1 MQITTLL
8 GSARKKGNT
17 ATVLGWVEEELKSM
31 DHDVER
37 IYLNNK
43 SIGGCLGCDKC
54 GENPDEIACVQKD
67 DAIDI
72 MEKMIASGAILY
84 ASPIYFW
91 GFSAQIKALIDRGYA
106 LVTNYHKPGW
116 TSLLEGKHIGLA
128 NQAEWGGDIDRLK
141 PRFSS
146 DALLTLRGCNVGRGP
161 EGREL
166 VDLLH
171 EKLGVKVRAP
181 TGPTTPL
188 WIFGR
193 WTKAP

>member
-1 MQITTLL
+1 MSKLRITVVEKAEQDDPYNWWSAKLRSGESKAESVEDMVDKVLAGL
-8 GSARKKGNT
+8 GA
-17 ATVLGWVEEELKSM
+17 
-31 DHDVER
+31 DD
-37 IYLNNK
+37 
-43 SIGGCLGCDKC
+43 SIGRLTLIGHGSPGNLSMGD
-54 GENPDEIACVQKD
+54 QK
-67 DAIDI
+67 
-72 MEKMIASGAILY
+72 EH
-84 ASPIYFW
+84 
-91 GFSAQIKALIDRGYA
+91 
-106 LVTNYHKPGW
+106 V
-116 TSLLEGKHIGLA
+116 EGKHIGLA
-128 NQAEWGGDIDRLK
+128 NQAEWGGDIDRLQ